1 MGLDTGGFG
10 CILVVVNAF
19 GRKPLSKT
27 VTLRLDDEIY
37 ALFRSYAK
45 NDNRSLSNFIE
56 TSALRFI
63 REHEFVDDAEMAEI
77 EADEGLRESLKR
89 AHRDAKARKGRKVT

>member
-1 MGLDTGGFG
+1 MS
-10 CILVVVNAF
+10 
-19 GRKPLSKT
+19 RT

-56 TSALRFI
+56 TSALRSI
-63 REHEFVDDAEMAEI
+63 HEHEFVVDAEMADFRKQTVHPVDSHTDLLFNVDRIRTIHRSAKEVV
-77 EADEGLRESLKR
+77 SLSPFSQE
-89 AHRDAKARKGRKVT
+89 HWS